1 MEPNILSQDV
11 VCLLCSITKTKLN
24 IPVPSQSDVQQAGS
38 SLVIEIVALVTGG
51 QTCSGALSENEL
63 I

>member
-1 MEPNILSQDV
+1 MSALFHHQDQAEQP
-11 VCLLCSITKTKLN
+11 SS
-24 IPVPSQSDVQQAGS
+24 SQSDVQQAGS